1 MDLNA
6 LLDQIRGHL
15 NYAKVG
21 MILFHQGVVRA
32 TARDGRPVSGLR
44 VSVDYDR
51 LEQLIAEQKEL
62 EGIVE
67 ILVQINADRDLKVG
81 DDVMALVVAG
91 DIRENVTAVLSD
103 TLNAI
108 KTKVTR
114 KQEQYT

>member
-6 LLDQIRGHL
+6 LLAQIKGHL

-21 MILFHQGVVRA
+21 MVLFHQGVVRA
-32 TARDGRPVSGLR
+32 TARDGRPVNGLR

-51 LEQLIAEQKEL
+51 LEQVIAEQKERD
-62 EGIVE
+62 GIVE

-91 DIRENVTAVLSD
+91 DIRENVMAVLSD
-103 TLNAI
+103 TLNTI
-108 KTKVTR
+108 KSEVTH
-114 KQEQYT
+114 KTEHFA